1 MQTQSPEPS
10 RQAANNLE
18 SNRTRAIEIV
28 RILRDTISLRDEDF
42 ASVAVAKESND
53 PFRILVVTILSQ
65 NCTDIAAM
73 RAYRN
78 LDRLIGVTVP
88 QLAGSNVRAIQ
99 KAIKV
104 AGLHK
109 QKGKALRDLARQVA
123 SELGGDFAKILQDQD
138 ELVRSNLQTLPKVG
152 PKTADVL
159 LSIMGRPTISVD
171 THVDRVTKRLGL
183 APPKAKYENVRASLM
198 QAFPQENYAT
208 VPLLF
213 MAHGR
218 RTCKARRPLCPTCHL
233 ESLCQY
239 PQKTKS
245 HS

>member
-10 RQAANNLE
+10 RQAANNPK

-28 RILRDTISLRDEDF
+28 RILRETISLRDEDF

-183 APPKAKYENVRASLM
+183 AQPKAKYEDVRASLM
-198 QAFPQENYAT
+198 QAFPQENYAI

-218 RTCKARRPLCPTCHL
+218 STCKARRPLCPTCPL